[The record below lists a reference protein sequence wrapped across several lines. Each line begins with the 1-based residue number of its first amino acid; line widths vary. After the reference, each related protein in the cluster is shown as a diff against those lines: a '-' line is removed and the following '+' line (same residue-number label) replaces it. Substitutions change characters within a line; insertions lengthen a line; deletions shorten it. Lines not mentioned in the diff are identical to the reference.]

1 MSPNEVYKALL
12 KGADGWYAGSPAECR
27 EMADTVKGMIE
38 LIKTWVEPDKT
49 CGACETVPRGTY
61 LASDISVGDNRH
73 KDELNQSVTSTDE
86 PNPANTGT
94 IWIGI
99 RKSRFDELKTENRQL
114 KAENEHLRSVVSE
127 LVEQSDLRNDDR
139 FVLVPRDAYDEV
151 MIHDTIQTQRTA
163 DILGA
168 WKTQINEQYSTASQ
182 ALADCRLGLKQS

>member
-1 MSPNEVYKALL
+1 MNPNEVRNALIDEAVYHDQHGNRML
-12 KGADGWYAGSPAECR
+12 AIRFRDMVG
-27 EMADTVKGMIE
+27 TVGGMID
-38 LIKTWVEPDKT
+38 LIKTWVEPD
-49 CGACETVPRGTY
+49 RGTY
-61 LASDISVGDNRH
+61 LASDISVEDNRH

-114 KAENEHLRSVVSE
+114 KADNEHLRSVVSE

-151 MIHDTIQTQRTA
+151 LTHDTIQTQRNA